1 MTAEMLCLIVTSP
14 TASVFQDRGFA
25 TILAPAG
32 PRTRE
37 ELTASL
43 THVALPSYAQDLIDE
58 LDDIDGDIHLTNLA
72 FQRARSVRRV
82 PVPARPETPPTPPLP
97 VKKVDDSSHRE
108 RSASLPRLNDT
119 IRSKADPSSSMRRPM
134 SMLFLTSKP
143 KASLDSDSRPS
154 SSFADLNDMEARGA
168 HVGMQTPGDSN
179 RNRWSLPSGGP
190 KVKSPS
196 KVFSKMKNKFSIS
209 LLGRK

>member
-1 MTAEMLCLIVTSP
+1 M
-14 TASVFQDRGFA
+14 FQTPGFA

-37 ELTASL
+37 ELAASL
-43 THVALPSYAQDLIDE
+43 TNVSLPSYAQELMDE
-58 LDDIDGDIHLTNLA
+58 FDDIDGDIHLTNLA
-72 FQRARSVRRV
+72 FQRARSSVKRV

-97 VKKVDDSSHRE
+97 VKFDDPSHRE

-119 IRSKADPSSSMRRPM
+119 LRTKADPNASIRRPI
-134 SMLFLTSKP
+134 SMLFPPIKTKG
-143 KASLDSDSRPS
+143 SLDSDSRPS
-154 SSFADLNDMEARGA
+154 SSFADRDDMENGGRRAD
-168 HVGMQTPGDSN
+168 MQTPTESN

-196 KVFSKMKNKFSIS
+196 KVFSRMKSKFS
-209 LLGRK
+209 LPLRARK